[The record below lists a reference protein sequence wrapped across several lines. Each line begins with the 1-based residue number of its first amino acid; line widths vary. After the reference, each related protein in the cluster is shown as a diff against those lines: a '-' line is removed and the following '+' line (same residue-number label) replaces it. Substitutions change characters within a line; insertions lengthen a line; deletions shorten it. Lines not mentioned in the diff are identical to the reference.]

1 MDSENSSQVNE
12 QMKSKVEIL
21 TKAFNEMDKD
31 LNSELTQREILDFL
45 NARTR
50 NGREFNQNL
59 AHKLIEKLDLDN
71 NGTVSVEEFIK
82 NYVYFESDLKNAQ
95 LNLQQKLNQE
105 TKTLESNK
113 ELCRQYRQ
121 EQLNSE
127 GFCENAKITVTV
139 EEVNMQTQFD
149 DIKSIGIT
157 ILYNDIVKQTNFI
170 AGDTNMRVN
179 EQYVFKP
186 KTRKD
191 RFEFI
196 LKGKDQN
203 DREIDIG
210 SKVLNLEGTESQDE
224 YKIEILIPDI
234 NDNDKIVANIST
246 FISFYWSDFDHY
258 SKQVKQTEKKMDKL
272 QKALNQTSN
281 YLQTLDE
288 VFGSIPPTTND
299 FNPNF
304 GNNYNNYVD
313 QDILPQTENTHQKD
327 LSHAPLKTNPMLEEQ
342 LMFEDDE
349 APNPAISM
357 VEGKL
362 KTIFKQNKIY
372 WIVYI
377 KVLAALVST
386 LGFLSSFFKPDFPN
400 TLGGIFVLCICLFGF
415 KSTSSEQMIN
425 FLKLMLY
432 IVLMLIG
439 YDLIW
444 ILIYIGDCFG
454 GIDKYTRGNVDGLLK
469 FTMIVTIINELL
481 KGCLS
486 FGIWAQLKK
495 IEKRS
500 MASFK

>member
-12 QMKSKVEIL
+12 QMKSKVEVL
-21 TKAFNEMDKD
+21 TKAFNAMDKD
-31 LNSELTQREILDFL
+31 LNSELTQEEVLDFL
-45 NARTR
+45 NSHTK
-50 NGREFNQNL
+50 NGMQFNQNL
-59 AHKLIEKLDLDN
+59 AHKLIEKLDFDH
-71 NGTVSVEEFIK
+71 NGTVNVEEFIK
-82 NYVYFESDLKNAQ
+82 NYVYFESDLKGAQ
-95 LNLQQKLNQE
+95 LNLQQKMAQE
-105 TKTLESNK
+105 AKMLQSNK
-113 ELCRQYRQ
+113 ELCRQYQQ

-127 GFCENAKITVTV
+127 GFCDNAKITVTV
-139 EEVNMQTQFD
+139 EEVNMQTQLD

-170 AGDTNMRVN
+170 AGDTNVRVN

-191 RFEFI
+191 HFEFI
-196 LKGKDQN
+196 LKGKDQY

-234 NDNDKIVANIST
+234 NDIDKIVADVQTN
-246 FISFYWSDFDHY
+246 ISFYWSDFDHY
-258 SKQVKQTEKKMDKL
+258 SKQVKQTEKKLEKL
-272 QKALNQTSN
+272 QKALNQTTN
-281 YLQTLDE
+281 YLNTLNE
-288 VFGSIPPTTND
+288 IFASVPTTQD
-299 FNPNF
+299 FN
-304 GNNYNNYVD
+304 NYIE
-313 QDILPQTENTHQKD
+313 QDFIPQTENIHQKD
-327 LSHAPLKTNPMLEEQ
+327 NSHAPLKTNPMLEDQ
-342 LMFEDDE
+342 LMFDDDE

-377 KVLAALVST
+377 KVLAVLVSI

-400 TLGGIFVLCICLFGF
+400 TLGGILVLLICLFGF
-415 KSTSSEQMIN
+415 RNSSNEKMIN

-432 IVLMLIG
+432 IVVFLIG

-469 FTMIVTIINELL
+469 FTMFVTVINELL
-481 KGCLS
+481 KGCLG

-500 MASFK
+500 MSSLK